1 MFQGRN
7 FRVRRESKG
16 RYEFRSQYTLQY
28 GTASEIATLITDQM
42 SEAQRSAIE
51 LAVAKLKLKQ
61 AAAIE
66 DGATI
71 LESVKTAPVTQPIPT
86 AAPVRAPEPGPRA
99 VARYTAASKHRTSRH
114 RVQVVEYATP
124 TAPPT
129 EPPKPKR
136 RPNSLSYLM
145 ALREQEALENAQ

>member
-1 MFQGRN
+1 MFQGRS
-7 FRVRRESKG
+7 FRVRRESNN

-28 GTASEIATLITDQM
+28 GTAAEIAKLITDQM
-42 SEAQRSAIE
+42 GEAQRNAIE
-51 LAVAKLKLKQ
+51 LAVAKQKLRQ
-61 AAAIE
+61 IATTE

-71 LESVKTAPVTQPIPT
+71 LDLVKTAPVSQPIPS

-99 VARYTAASKHRTSRH
+99 VARYAAASKHRATRH
-114 RVQVVEYATP
+114 RVQVVEYVTP
-124 TAPPT
+124 SI

-136 RPNSLSYLM
+136 RPNSLSYLK